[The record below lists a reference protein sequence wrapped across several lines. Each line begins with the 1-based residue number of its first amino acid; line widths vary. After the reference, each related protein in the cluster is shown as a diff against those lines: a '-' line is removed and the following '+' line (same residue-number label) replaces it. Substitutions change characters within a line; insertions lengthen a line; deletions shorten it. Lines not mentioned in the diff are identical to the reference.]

1 MGQKTIT
8 GIALAAVPNERSMD
22 IPDRLWG
29 ISRTCIAR
37 RESTVGAELPS
48 KLHGCPKGKR
58 GCTNPL
64 VVGLHDG
71 NRINQNREGPLL
83 TSSTQANGNG
93 AGPRGDPA
101 AIVREAIIERGSRS

>member
-48 KLHGCPKGKR
+48 KLDGCPKGKR

-71 NRINQNREGPLL
+71 NRINQNREEPLP
-83 TSSTQANGNG
+83 TPRRKPMETVS
-93 AGPRGDPA
+93 GPRGDPA
-101 AIVREAIIERGSRS
+101 GIVRER